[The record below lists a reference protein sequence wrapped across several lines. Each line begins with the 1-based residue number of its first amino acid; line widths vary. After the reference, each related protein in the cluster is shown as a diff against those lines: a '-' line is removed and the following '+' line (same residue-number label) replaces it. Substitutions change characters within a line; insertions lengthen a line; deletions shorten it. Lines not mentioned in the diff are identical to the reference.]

1 MSISEKQLNA
11 SYDLRHGGPWDRGS
25 ADSYYG
31 RDFEPHYFVG
41 ATHTSIRI
49 SQKDMSIAEI
59 VAYEAGYEWNE
70 KHGEKKA
77 W

>member
-1 MSISEKQLNA
+1 MAQAKAGNKK
-11 SYDLRHGGPWDRGS
+11 YDLRHGGPFDRGS

-41 ATHTSIRI
+41 DTHTSKRI

-59 VAYEAGYEWNE
+59 VAYEAGYDWNE
-70 KHGEKKA
+70 LHGEKKE